1 MKPKY
6 TVVNTYISSSEI
18 QKEKAKTE
26 ASRGIYRELLR
37 YAENKSAKKSA

>member
-6 TVVNTYISSSEI
+6 TVVNSYISSSEI
-18 QKEKAKTE
+18 QKEKAKAE

-37 YAENKSAKKSA
+37 YVENKSAKKSA